1 MEENKT
7 FSEVYLATEQLLIDQ
22 MYQSIKDLIQEKK
35 KIQIPNPAD
44 STKDEFLEY
53 FFITD
58 TAMTFNCRG
67 AVTTKWTITTK
78 ALKDAIKYALRTDE
92 EITRK
97 SFNKM
102 YGTSN
107 IVGTP
112 HYLITSII
120 LDEIVKH
127 RVVGLEVSH
136 NQFGKGLISKM
147 ELQKN
152 YLWFKYNEELKKI
165 SMDYFTLL
173 TEDQLKINAKIAMP
187 FAM

>member
-1 MEENKT
+1 MEENKS
-7 FSEVYLATEQLLIDQ
+7 FSEVYLETEQLLIDRL
-22 MYQSIKDLIQEKK
+22 YQTIKDTIQEKK
-35 KIQIPNPAD
+35 KIQILDPAD
-44 STKDEFLEY
+44 SSKEENLEY

-58 TAMTFNCRG
+58 TAITFNSRT
-67 AVTTKWTITTK
+67 AVTTKCAVTTK

-107 IVGTP
+107 IVGAP
-112 HYLITSII
+112 HYLLISLIK
-120 LDEIVKH
+120 DEIIKH

-136 NQFGKGLISKM
+136 VQFGLGLISRM

-152 YLWFKYNEELKKI
+152 YLWFKFNEELKKI
-165 SMDYFTLL
+165 SMDYFSLK
-173 TEDQLKINAKIAMP
+173 TEDQQKINAKIACV
-187 FAM
+187 